1 MNREKK
7 KRNFQNGFTSVC
19 GGKMELLSLRSELQD
34 YKPWQTSIIR
44 GCETLMLEMQLWFL
58 VI

>member
-1 MNREKK
+1 
-7 KRNFQNGFTSVC
+7 
-19 GGKMELLSLRSELQD
+19 MELLSLRSELQD

-44 GCETLMLEMQLWFL
+44 GCETLMLEMQRWFL